1 MGRHLVLLQLEG
13 RTANKT
19 SRYLEGYSGT
29 VKCRK
34 CGRQFDP
41 AQPGGCKGSFHPV
54 EFLFLEGGGPM
65 RDYKDFYTFGCCGQ
79 LSVADNEPQQA
90 PGCTSCSTKHQI

>member
-1 MGRHLVLLQLEG
+1 
-13 RTANKT
+13 
-19 SRYLEGYSGT
+19 
-29 VKCRK
+29 
-34 CGRQFDP
+34 
-41 AQPGGCKGSFHPV
+41 V